1 MKSLNTILTVIAI
14 LLFLLLLRLW
24 VSANALVGSNK
35 ELIDANQNL
44 ERSVSNFSKQIDPI
58 VKRFGR

>member
-44 ERSVSNFSKQIDPI
+44 ERSVSNFSRQINPI

>member
-1 MKSLNTILTVIAI
+1 LTVIAI